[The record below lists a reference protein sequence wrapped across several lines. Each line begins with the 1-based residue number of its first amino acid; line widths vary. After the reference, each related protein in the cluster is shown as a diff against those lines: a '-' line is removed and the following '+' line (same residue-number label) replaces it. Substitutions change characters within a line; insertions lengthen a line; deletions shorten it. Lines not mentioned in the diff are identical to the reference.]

1 MALLYAGID
10 EAGYGPM
17 LGPLC
22 VGAAT
27 LRLDSFA
34 PEASVPDLWEL
45 LCSAV
50 GKAKR
55 DFAPKNGG
63 RIPIADSKVLK
74 LGNSTKTKH
83 PCTYL
88 ELAVLAFLAAGHPD
102 HDFPRTDLEL
112 FDRLG
117 VSLGTREDAHPW
129 YTEPDPVPL
138 PLGVKTSQLQIAANA
153 LSRAMGKAGVSL
165 AGLSVRTIDEQEF
178 NGMIRERGSKAAA
191 TSTALAEHLK
201 VIRDLAHESR
211 PSGEPNESDAT
222 PSVRIVADRHSG
234 RLDYRGPIT
243 RAWPGVPFSTIEQ
256 SPRASVY
263 AVDKAD
269 CRVLLMSEAE
279 NRHLP
284 VALASMAAKLVR
296 ELAMARFNTYWA
308 ARMPELKP
316 TAGYVTDA
324 RRWLIDAEPVLSKA
338 DRRAMVRLA

>member
-1 MALLYAGID
+1 MPETRHLLYAGID

-27 LRLDSFA
+27 LSVHAFD
-34 PEASVPDLWEL
+34 PEDQVPDLWKML
-45 LCSAV
+45 SDAV

-63 RIPIADSKVLK
+63 RVPVADSKVLK
-74 LGNSTKTKH
+74 LSNGSKTKH

-88 ELAVLAFLAAGHPD
+88 ELAVLVFLAAGHPE

-112 FDRLG
+112 FERLG
-117 VSLGTREDAHPW
+117 ATVGGTLDNHPW
-129 YTEPDPVPL
+129 YTEPAPVEL
-138 PLGVKTSQLQIAANA
+138 PLGVSDAQLKIAANA
-153 LSRAMGKAGVSL
+153 LSRAMTKAGISL
-165 AGLSVRTIDEQEF
+165 AALNVRTIDEREF
-178 NGMIRERGSKAAA
+178 NGMIREHGSKAAS

-201 VIRDLAHESR
+201 AVRDLAHETTEQA
-211 PSGEPNESDAT
+211 GAA
-222 PSVRIVADRHSG
+222 SVRIVADRHSG
-234 RLDYRGPIT
+234 RLDYRAPIA
-243 RAWPGVPFSTIEQ
+243 RAWPGVPFSMLEQ

-263 AVDKAD
+263 AVDNAD
-269 CRVLLMSEAE
+269 CRVLLMPEAE

-296 ELAMARFNTYWA
+296 ELAMARFNAYWA

-324 RRWLIDAEPVLSKA
+324 RRWLIDAEPVLSTT
-338 DRRAMVRLA
+338 DRKAMVRLA